1 MSATP
6 FQGSDY
12 TIQDTY
18 KNIDL
23 TVYYKKVEVDSS
35 TLYGSDYGGDYGNTT
50 TMYEDDKHN
59 KYTYNDIISLRK
71 LRPEVIHGYEDEEGN
86 ILKQPETNDER
97 DKLNKPFSSITIA
110 MIVVAA
116 ILTVLGISFG
126 IALICI
132 KHKGKKVVTSQ
143 AK

>member
-6 FQGSDY
+6 FEGSDY

-23 TVYYKKVEVDSS
+23 TVYYKKIEVDPS
-35 TLYGSDYGGDYGNTT
+35 TLYGSDYGDYGSTA

-86 ILKQPETNDER
+86 ILKQPETTDER

-110 MIVVAA
+110 MIVVAS
-116 ILTVLGISFG
+116 ILTLIS
-126 IALICI
+126 IAFIIGLIWL
-132 KHKGKKVVTSQ
+132 KHAERKATLAIQVK
-143 AK
+143 